1 MILMY
6 HKVGLTVESMWWVT
20 ADSFRLQMHALKR
33 FKVVP
38 LSDYD
43 PNNGS
48 HVVITFDGVYENVYK
63 FAFPIL
69 KEFGYCFELFVI
81 GDHIGGDNA
90 FDPIEPLARFCTI
103 AQLKEMQARGG
114 RVQWHTSSHIRLSGI
129 SESALESEIR
139 VPDVITKELG
149 AEQNLSWF
157 AYPHGDHDIKAVEL
171 VRRHFEGAIS
181 VNDGVAG
188 DRYQYNRLTV
198 TEDIRFSAPR
208 VSVVIAN
215 FNYGR
220 FLLEAVRSVLN
231 QSYPAAEVVVID
243 DASTDESPE
252 VLSEVS
258 KLPSVRVV
266 VNERNLGIVDNF
278 NKAVNLTSGDYV
290 CIIGAD
296 NRIRGDYLE
305 KCVDVLNTHPEI
317 GIAYTDVMI
326 FGALG
331 YKLAK
336 YYNAPKFADSVVEGY
351 PYYYWQVSDP
361 TPDALLNLNVRNFIH
376 GSSMY
381 RRTAF
386 DAVGGYRKTS
396 GAEDHNLFFR
406 MVQAGWRC
414 ARVPYPVLEYRQHSV
429 AQANTVLS
437 LQTQNARLRAAVT
450 ALENQVLSLESR
462 LQQALQGHAGR

>member
-20 ADSFRLQMHALKR
+20 ADTFRLQMHALKR
-33 FKVVP
+33 FNVVP

-81 GDHIGGDNA
+81 GNHIGGDNA
-90 FDPIEPLARFCTI
+90 FDPIEPLANFCTI
-103 AQLKEMQARGG
+103 PQLRAMQAHGG

-129 SESALESEIR
+129 SVAALESEIK
-139 VPDVITKELG
+139 VPDGIHEKLR
-149 AEQNLSWF
+149 ADQNLRWF
-157 AYPHGDHDIKAVEL
+157 AYPHGDHDSQAVEL
-171 VRRHFEGAIS
+171 VRRHFDGAIS

-188 DRYQYNRLTV
+188 DHYQYNRVTV
-198 TEDIRFSAPR
+198 TEQTRFSAPR
-208 VSVVIAN
+208 VSVIIAN

-220 FLLEAVRSVLN
+220 FLGEAVRSVLN
-231 QSYPAAEVVVID
+231 QSLPPAEILVVD

-252 VLSEVS
+252 VLAEVA
-258 KLPSVRVV
+258 KLPNIRVV
-266 VNERNLGIVDNF
+266 INEKNLGIVDNF
-278 NKAVNLTSGDYV
+278 NKAVNLTTGDYV

-296 NRIRGDYLE
+296 NRIRSDYLE
-305 KCVDVLNTHPEI
+305 KCVDVLNSDQRL

-326 FGALG
+326 YGPLG

-336 YYNAPKFADSVVEGY
+336 YYNAQKFADSIVEGS

-361 TPDALLNLNVRNFIH
+361 TPEALLALNVRNFIH

-381 RRTAF
+381 RRVAF

-414 ARVPYPVLEYRQHSV
+414 QRVPHPILEYRQHSV

-437 LQTQNARLRAAVT
+437 LQTQNANLRAT
-450 ALENQVLSLESR
+450 ISALENQVLNLESR
-462 LQQALQGHAGR
+462 LRQAQQRD